1 MTGLMNEYAGE
12 KQNGKQCHGQLRVA
26 RQQQQHRLD
35 LAMQK
40 PLEQYQRHERTSK
53 PKEA

>member
-1 MTGLMNEYAGE
+1 MTGLMNEHTRE
-12 KQNGKQCHGQLRVA
+12 KQNGKQRHGQLWVA

-40 PLEQYQRHERTSK
+40 PLEQYQRHEHKSK